1 MSQKSGK
8 ELNGHCLA
16 KAEKHP
22 FSCCISQVIQ
32 CAMVVI
38 AQVAGLQMQ
47 EQKSELEAKVLEI
60 SHTREHDCL
69 EKPPHKPKNPPASP
83 SPHLNSS
90 SIQVQFTQ
98 QFASRDLIAFGVC
111 CSGDSYPWAVLG

>member
-16 KAEKHP
+16 NAEKHP

-32 CAMVVI
+32 CAMAVI

-60 SHTREHDCL
+60 SHTREHDRL
-69 EKPPHKPKNPPASP
+69 EKPPTQTKEPTSLPQPPP
-83 SPHLNSS
+83 ELQQHPG
-90 SIQVQFTQ
+90 SIHP
-98 QFASRDLIAFGVC
+98 AVC
-111 CSGDSYPWAVLG
+111 